1 MLPRYSVK
9 RPYTVLVGVVLILI
23 LGYVSFTSMQTDLL
37 PDMTLPYAIVYTTY
51 PGASPEEVETIVT
64 RPVEQ
69 SMATISNIENVSSVS
84 SENISMVILEFSQS
98 ANMDAVT
105 IEMRENLDQIE
116 GYWDDSIGSP
126 IIMKLN
132 PDMLPVMVA
141 AMEDGDMS
149 QSDLTDLVNNTI
161 LPELE
166 SIEGVASVSTTGT
179 IEEQVQVTLRED
191 KIKAVN
197 RRVTQA
203 LDDKFAEAESELAEA
218 QEKLDEGKEE
228 LENGQTQLADQ
239 TSSAESQINSGTS
252 QMITGQ
258 VQIDQK
264 LAEVQSGLTK
274 LDDSEAE
281 LLAKEQELLAG
292 EAALQKLPEQKAAL
306 EAQKAQLDAGIS
318 QLEAAPQQLAEL
330 DTAIAGV
337 EAAIKELEKQ
347 IADLQG
353 AAVPGETETDAAQ
366 GDTGDETQAD
376 AAQPGSGNESQA
388 DSQSLEPE
396 TSGIRKNETEKTQA
410 AEISE
415 AEDVAAASVPET
427 EQYLETAVG
436 LADGMTTAVS
446 SDDSMTADA
455 FAADD
460 GELILDGENTG
471 ESGASQNQTDVSIP
485 QINPGLSQ
493 EEIDRLTQD
502 AQQEAV
508 IAALQTKILEL
519 QSQQLTLENTK
530 NQALAALATLGVNIN
545 GTAQERDES
554 IDTVKSELVARRIQ
568 IVDGIAQMQT
578 TIDGM
583 PEQMEQI
590 IAGKAQIES
599 GKAQLAE
606 GRAQLLAAQKQ
617 LETAKA
623 QIASGQTSVSAA
635 VGELNKAKISATIEM
650 AAGKA
655 ELSAG
660 QKELDAALEQ
670 IKQQKEAAYDQ
681 ADVTEI
687 ITADMVKGILA
698 AQNFSMPA
706 GYVTED
712 GVDFLVRVGNK
723 LDGTESIEDLL
734 LLDLHMDGLEP
745 IRLSDVADVVILDN
759 SDEVYAKINGHS
771 GILFTMQKQSGYS
784 TGEVS
789 KRIKEKF
796 AELEESDEN
805 INIIEMMDQGIYI
818 DLVVDSVLENMLS
831 GAGLAILVLLLF
843 LKSFRPTLVIAC
855 SIPISIMTAIVAMYF
870 SNITLNII
878 SLSGLAL
885 GIGMLVDNSIV
896 VIENIYRLRAE
907 GYSVKKAAVEG
918 ANQVAGAI
926 AASTLTTVCVFL
938 PIVFTEGITRQLFVD
953 MGLTIAYSLGA
964 SLIVALTLVP
974 AMGAGLLKNV
984 KEKRSPFFSVIQNG
998 YAKLLGWSLK
1008 VKFLVL
1014 LLAVGLLAFSAKL
1027 ALSKGTAFMPEME
1040 STQVSVTLNM
1050 PEGSLLSETAKMAD
1064 EVMERIRTI
1073 PDVTDVGGMSGG
1085 SGMMSMMGGSQS
1097 ADAESVSIYVLLSED
1112 KTISNDELKAQIMEK
1127 TSDLDCEL
1135 AVETSTMDMSALG
1148 GSGISINIKGREL
1161 DELKRIAGEVAEI
1174 VESVEGT
1181 ADVSDGIAEKTLELR
1196 LVVDKDKAMG
1206 YQLTTAQ
1213 VYQFLQAKLADAS
1226 SATTLSTLSKDYPVL
1241 VVSDTDETLTR
1252 DKIKDLTITGKDE
1265 EGKDVEVPVADLVEF
1280 VDTDGFSS
1288 INREAQTRYVTVSA
1302 QIADGYNI
1310 GLVSEDLNAALE
1322 NYELP
1327 KGYSLEMAG
1336 EDQTINEAMTE
1347 VVKMLLLA
1355 LAFMY
1360 LIMVAQFQSLL
1371 SPFIIMFTIPL
1382 AFTGGLLALYLTDNP
1397 VSVIAMIGFV
1407 MLSGI
1412 IVNNGI
1418 VLVDCINQLRR
1429 GGMEKRAAIIEAGR
1443 TRLRP
1448 IIMTALTTILGLLTM
1463 ALGNGMGADMVQPMA
1478 IVTVGGLTYGTLLT
1492 LFVVPCIYDIFNRKK
1507 DMTEEEI

>member
-415 AEDVAAASVPET
+415 AEDAAAASVPET

-471 ESGASQNQTDVSIP
+471 ESGASQNQTDISIP

-493 EEIDRLTQD
+493 EEIDRLTQE

-818 DLVVDSVLENMLS
+818 DLVVDSVMENMLS

-1280 VDTDGFSS
+1280 VDTEGFSS